1 MYLMMEVYQKNGE
14 DDKFIKRLMKMISV
28 LIFYL

>member
-1 MYLMMEVYQKNGE
+1 MMEVYQKNGE
-14 DDKFIKRLMKMISV
+14 DDEFIKRLLKMISV